1 MRILMDVVMI
11 GFALAASVCD
21 WKKRTIPV
29 NLLVA
34 YTAAVL
40 IGVLFHI
47 KIGGFLIGIF
57 FFIVSK
63 ITKEAIG
70 YGDSWMI
77 TIIGMY
83 LGGKELIR
91 LLFTASFLACL
102 VSLLFMWKQGWKREG
117 SLPFVPFLTAGL
129 LEVIFL

>member
-1 MRILMDVVMI
+1 MRVLMNVVMI

-29 NLLVA
+29 KLLVV
-34 YTAAVL
+34 YTVAAF
-40 IGVLFHI
+40 ICALFRI
-47 KIGGFLIGIF
+47 KIGGLLVGILFFL
-57 FFIVSK
+57 VSK

-77 TIIGMY
+77 TIFGMY

-91 LLFTASFLACL
+91 LLFTASFLACF
-102 VSLLFMWKQGWKREG
+102 VSLAIMWKQGWKREG
-117 SLPFVPFLTAGL
+117 SLPFVPFLTAGF